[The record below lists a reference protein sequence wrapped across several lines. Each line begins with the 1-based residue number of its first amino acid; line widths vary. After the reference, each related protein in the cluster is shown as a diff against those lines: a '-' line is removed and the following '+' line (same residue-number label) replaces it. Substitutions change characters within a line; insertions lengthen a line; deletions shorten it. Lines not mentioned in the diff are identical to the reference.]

1 MGNIIKNKNG
11 TYILPGIISAL
22 IPGVGQLIKGH
33 LKKGVAIIV
42 IGLAFYAVQWLLG
55 WIPVV
60 GWVITGIGVIG
71 WLINVVDA
79 FMSKKDIK
87 NFDKIV

>member
-11 TYILPGIISAL
+11 TYVLPGIVSVFL
-22 IPGVGQLIKGH
+22 PGIGQLIKGH
-33 LKKGVAIIV
+33 VKKGVGIIV
-42 IGLAFYAVQWLLG
+42 LGLAYAVVRWLLG
-55 WIPVV
+55 WIPVI
-60 GWVITGIGVIG
+60 GWLIGAIGVIA

-87 NFDKIV
+87 DFDKIV